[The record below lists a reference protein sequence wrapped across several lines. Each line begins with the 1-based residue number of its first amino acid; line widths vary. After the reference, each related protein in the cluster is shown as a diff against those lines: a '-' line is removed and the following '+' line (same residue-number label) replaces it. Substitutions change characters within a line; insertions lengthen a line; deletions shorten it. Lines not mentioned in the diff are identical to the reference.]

1 MQAAPAPKETTNKPM
16 DAPAGNDEDDAMGDG
31 PPTPARRDATNMPV
45 GTGDKEDDP
54 MEDDPAA
61 VLERENTHLKHQLA
75 KALTSASANPPG
87 GAGTVP
93 VVTIPRLRRLA
104 FISVLTTTWKRNMHD
119 LVHQAG
125 INWEL
130 PWAETPA
137 EAKGKLFAVARDRHP
152 ILERFHNDWATEEM
166 VKQYIANRRNTAYRR
181 GDLEV
186 PEKYNQTGPSAPRGR
201 KAKVKVAAVKKAH
214 KEKAA
219 KVAWK
224 QTSGAASRK
233 AASSSNLKT
242 KGKKKAA
249 PAVIESEDEDKEM
262 PEFEGS
268 DDDN

>member
-1 MQAAPAPKETTNKPM
+1 
-16 DAPAGNDEDDAMGDG
+16 MGLDKTAKDG
-31 PPTPARRDATNMPV
+31 D
-45 GTGDKEDDP
+45 
-54 MEDDPAA
+54 
-61 VLERENTHLKHQLA
+61 LYS
-75 KALTSASANPPG
+75 AL
-87 GAGTVP
+87 
-93 VVTIPRLRRLA
+93 I
-104 FISVLTTTWKRNMHD
+104 RNMHD

-166 VKQYIANRRNTAYRR
+166 VKHYIANRRNTAYRR

-186 PEKYNQTGPSAPRGR
+186 PEKYKYLKANAAKRDPSAPRGR
-201 KAKVKVAAVKKAH
+201 KAKVAKVKVAAVKKA
-214 KEKAA
+214 A
-219 KVAWK
+219 KVARK

-233 AASSSNLKT
+233 AASSSNSKT

-249 PAVIESEDEDKEM
+249 PAVIESEDEDEEM

>member
-1 MQAAPAPKETTNKPM
+1 
-16 DAPAGNDEDDAMGDG
+16 
-31 PPTPARRDATNMPV
+31 V
-45 GTGDKEDDP
+45 GQPG
-54 MEDDPAA
+54 
-61 VLERENTHLKHQLA
+61 R
-75 KALTSASANPPG
+75 TSASESRW
-87 GAGTVP
+87 VW
-93 VVTIPRLRRLA
+93 IRLRRTA
-104 FISVLTTTWKRNMHD
+104 TTTWKRNMHD

-186 PEKYNQTGPSAPRGR
+186 PEKYKYLKANAAKRDPSAPRGR
-201 KAKVKVAAVKKAH
+201 KAKVAKVKVAAVKKAH

-219 KVAWK
+219 KVVRK

-233 AASSSNLKT
+233 AASSSNSKT

-249 PAVIESEDEDKEM
+249 PAVIESEDEDEEM